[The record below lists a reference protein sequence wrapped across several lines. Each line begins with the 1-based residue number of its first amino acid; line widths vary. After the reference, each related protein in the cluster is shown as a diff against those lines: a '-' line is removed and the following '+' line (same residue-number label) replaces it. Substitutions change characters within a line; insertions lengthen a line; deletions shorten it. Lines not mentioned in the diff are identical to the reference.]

1 MKAVEHG
8 EDTSSFFCSLEKD
21 VITVEDLRCKIYEFL
36 SCFVSQKQEERE
48 DFKVLLLPPD
58 YTRVHSQ
65 AGIITQIISEYFSA
79 AVEKFSMTI
88 LPALGTHAPMTP
100 VQKEKMFG
108 AVASSATF
116 VDHDW
121 RKDVVTIGHV
131 PAQYVTQAT
140 DGLVTDATWPAQLN
154 KLVWEGN
161 HSLILSIG
169 QVVPH
174 EVKFSS

>member
-1 MKAVEHG
+1 
-8 EDTSSFFCSLEKD
+8 
-21 VITVEDLRCKIYEFL
+21 VEDLRCKIFEFL
-36 SCFVSQKQEERE
+36 SYFVSQKQDVRE

-65 AGIITQIISEYFSA
+65 AGIITQIISEYFSSDI
-79 AVEKFSMTI
+79 EKFSMTI
-88 LPALGTHAPMTP
+88 LPALGTHSPMTP
-100 VQKEKMFG
+100 LQKEKMFG

-131 PAQYVTQAT
+131 PAQYVTEAT
-140 DGLVTDATWPAQLN
+140 DGLVIDTPWPAQLN

-174 EVKFSS
+174 EVGFSSLYLPSSLS